1 MPGEPQSRPVEITVV
16 VRSHNDRD
24 LIRETLTM
32 LCGQTAA
39 SRMEILLFD
48 DNSTDGTLEIAASFP
63 SVTVMPW
70 DGQPYNPPRVLNR
83 AVDAAKG
90 KYIVFNN
97 SDAVPRSHDAVERI
111 VAPLRDPQVGAVYGN
126 QLPRADALP
135 LVRKDYERAFGDG
148 TVAASWGFMFSLVFS
163 AVRTDVARRIRF
175 NPAFQYS
182 EDIDWALRIRESGLK
197 VVYEKDAAVVHS
209 HNYTP
214 EILRKRFY
222 NEGIANGMLYGGR
235 PSFIRAFLGFA
246 VESARDFLYLLRHR
260 ELGCCF
266 RGIRYRWIQ
275 RMSCYRGERYA
286 WQKDFFH
293 KKDSPVPLV
302 PKEPEPPQR

>member
-1 MPGEPQSRPVEITVV
+1 MPAETQSSCPPEITVV
-16 VRSHNDRD
+16 VRSHYDRD
-24 LIRETLTM
+24 LIRDTLSM
-32 LCGQTAA
+32 LCDQTVAD
-39 SRMEILLFD
+39 RMEILLFD
-48 DNSTDGTLEIAASFP
+48 DNSDDGTLEAAMSFP
-63 SVTVMPW
+63 SVTIVPW
-70 DGQPYNPPRVLNR
+70 DGLPYNPPRVLNR
-83 AVDAAKG
+83 AVDAAHG

-97 SDAVPRSHDAVERI
+97 SDAVPCSRDAVERI
-111 VAPLRDPQVGAVYGN
+111 VARLQDPAVGAVYGN

-135 LVRKDYERAFGDG
+135 LVRLVRKDYERAFGDG

-197 VVYEKDAAVVHS
+197 IVYEKDAAVVHS

-222 NEGIANGMLYGGR
+222 NEGIANGMLYGVKPCFFR
-235 PSFIRAFLGFA
+235 TFLRLVA
-246 VESARDFLYLLRHR
+246 ESARDFLYLCRHR

-266 RGIRYRWIQ
+266 KGIRYRWTQ
-275 RMSCYRGERYA
+275 RMSCYRGEKYA
-286 WQKDFFH
+286 FQQDFFH
-293 KKDSPVPLV
+293 KKDSPTPLV
-302 PKEPEPPQR
+302 PKS

>member
-1 MPGEPQSRPVEITVV
+1 MPAESQPSRQPEITVV

-24 LIRETLTM
+24 LIRDTLSM
-32 LCGQTAA
+32 LCEQTVAD
-39 SRMEILLFD
+39 RMEILLFD
-48 DNSTDGTLEIAASFP
+48 DNSIDGTLEAAMSFP
-63 SVTVMPW
+63 SVTVVPW

-83 AVDAAKG
+83 AVDAARG
-90 KYIVFNN
+90 RYIVFNN
-97 SDAVPRSHDAVERI
+97 SDAVPCGRDAVERI
-111 VAPLRDPQVGAVYGN
+111 VARLQDPAVGAVYGN

-148 TVAASWGFMFSLVFS
+148 TVAATWGFMFSLVFS

-222 NEGIANGMLYGGR
+222 NEGIANGMLYGAK
-235 PSFIRAFLGFA
+235 PSFCRTFLGFA
-246 VESARDFLYLLRHR
+246 AESARDFLYLCRHH
-260 ELGCCF
+260 ELGYCF
-266 RGIRYRWIQ
+266 KGLRYRWTQ
-275 RMSCYRGERYA
+275 RMSCYRGEKYA
-286 WQKDFFH
+286 FQQDFFH

-302 PKEPEPPQR
+302 PKS

>member
-1 MPGEPQSRPVEITVV
+1 MLGEPQSSQVEITVV

-24 LIRETLTM
+24 LIRETLSM

-39 SRMEILLFD
+39 DRMEILLFD

-63 SVTVMPW
+63 SVSIMPW
-70 DGQPYNPPRVLNR
+70 DGQTYNPPRVLNR
-83 AVDAAKG
+83 AVDAAHG
-90 KYIVFNN
+90 RYIVFNN
-97 SDAVPRSHDAVERI
+97 SDAVPCSLDSVERI
-111 VAPLRDPQVGAVYGN
+111 VAPLQDPRVGAVYGN

-163 AVRTDVARRIRF
+163 AVRTDVARKIRF

-197 VVYEKDAAVVHS
+197 IVYEKDAAVVHS
-209 HNYTP
+209 HNYSP

-235 PSFIRAFLGFA
+235 PSFVRALLGFA
-246 VESARDFLYLLRHR
+246 AESARDFLYLLRHH
-260 ELGCCF
+260 ELGYCF
-266 RGIRYRWIQ
+266 KGVRYRWVQ
-275 RMSCYRGERYA
+275 RMSCFRGEQYA
-286 WQKDFFH
+286 WRQDFFH

-302 PKEPEPPQR
+302 PKETQPPQR

>member
-1 MPGEPQSRPVEITVV
+1 MPGPQQHPVEISVV

-24 LIRETLTM
+24 FIRDTLTR

-39 SRMEILLFD
+39 GRMEILLFD

-63 SVTVMPW
+63 EVTIVPW
-70 DGQPYNPPRVLNR
+70 DGLPYNPPRVLNR
-83 AVDAAKG
+83 ALDAARG

-97 SDAVPRSHDAVERI
+97 SDAVPCSDDAVERI
-111 VAPLRDPQVGAVYGN
+111 VAYLSDPAVGAVYGN
-126 QLPRADALP
+126 QLPREDALP

-148 TVAASWGFMFSLVFS
+148 SVAASWGFMFSLVFS
-163 AVRTDVARRIRF
+163 AVRADVARKIRF

-182 EDIDWALRIRESGLK
+182 EDIDWALRIRESGLRI
-197 VVYEKDAAVVHS
+197 VYAPDAAVTHS

-222 NEGIANGMLYGGR
+222 NEGIANGMLYDRR
-235 PSFIRAFLGFA
+235 PSFARAFLGFTA
-246 VESARDFLYLLRHR
+246 ESARDFGYLLRHH
-260 ELGCCF
+260 ELGYYF
-266 RGIRYRWIQ
+266 FQGIRYRYLQ

-286 WQKDFFH
+286 RQHDLFH

-302 PKEPEPPQR
+302 PKS